1 MSFEIFS
8 ICFYSDRVHG
18 IFVGITAL
26 LAAAAAMGK
35 AIAPAHFVLGRD
47 PEKLALGL
55 DPRVDFRFS
64 EKIMLQLE
72 FQTLIRLWPGRMRVW
87 VNGASYGDLPPVTAI
102 RLYP

>member
-47 PEKLALGL
+47 PEKLAFGL

-64 EKIMLQLE
+64 EKIMLQLV
-72 FQTLIRLWPGRMRVW
+72 FQTLLRL
-87 VNGASYGDLPPVTAI
+87 
-102 RLYP
+102 